1 MYIIKRIDQEN
12 ILYFSIKGII
22 TEDQGA
28 RAVQELN
35 STVRNLEKGFILLID
50 ARRFKPAS
58 YDNAISITKSA
69 IKLLSIKRPSLILR
83 IGPRDILK
91 ILDKAYL
98 ELNIPIS
105 FKLIDSEEYQEIIP
119 KVDSDTT
126 ASDILKDWIHKNLYQ
141 LKDGQTPPG
150 EAIENDIDIT
160 SFALNGIPL
169 ENKSVSFSASAYSHK
184 GKRPFYRFAYCMDY
198 TGGMGNQEPW
208 NLMTEHEALSIG
220 KCEFTFNRP
229 GKYIVSVKASSSENL
244 WDHTGIPEA
253 RLTIFVRPD
262 SETSTESKSPECY
275 NDFPF
280 SPGAN
285 VEVIY
290 NKESISPVIRNS
302 VIYECDLTAQSIVI
316 SYVNPE
322 SEYGLKF
329 DSIDIAVQCP
339 DHEGRK
345 SRKGI
350 NIVANRKITNYP
362 VSNNETGEAL
372 LARFTL
378 PVEPIGL
385 RCDRQFYRCECSAF
399 SKYIEAELDLH
410 DHFFISGQDFS
421 IVDLSLT
428 GVGLNFF
435 DDAPLYRIIKN
446 LAESND
452 NGHISFKF
460 YDPSKNTD
468 DPHIVTAEFKI
479 MRKNF
484 CAREACCK
492 IGLRF
497 TDIGVSEGSQLNH
510 FITVLQLEEKK

>member
-12 ILYFSIKGII
+12 ILYFSLKGII

-35 STVRNLEKGFILLID
+35 STVRLLEKGFILLID
-50 ARRFKPAS
+50 IRRFKPAS
-58 YDNAISITKSA
+58 YDNAITITKSA

-83 IGPRDILK
+83 IGPREILK

-105 FKLIDSEEYQEIIP
+105 FSLMDSEDYDDLLDRIDSSAAGEN
-119 KVDSDTT
+119 
-126 ASDILKDWIHKNLYQ
+126 LKNWIFKNIYQ

-150 EAIENDIDIT
+150 EQIESDIDIT
-160 SFALNGIPL
+160 SFALNGIPI
-169 ENKSVSFSASAYSHK
+169 ENKPISFSASAYSHK
-184 GKRPFYRFAYCMDY
+184 GKRPFYRFSYCRDY
-198 TGGMGNQEPW
+198 TGAMGNQEPW
-208 NLMTEHEALSIG
+208 NLMTEHEALSLG
-220 KCEFTFNRP
+220 KCEFTFNRH
-229 GKYIVSVKASSSENL
+229 GKYIVSVQASSTQNL
-244 WDHTGIPEA
+244 WNLPEVPEA
-253 RLTIFVRPD
+253 RLTVFVRPE
-262 SETSTESKSPECY
+262 SESDTETGPPECY
-275 NDFPF
+275 HDFPF

-285 VEVIY
+285 IEVIY

-302 VIYECDLTAQSIVI
+302 IIYECDLTAQSMVI

-322 SEYGLKF
+322 SEYGLRF

-339 DHEGRK
+339 DSAGRK
-345 SRKGI
+345 TRKGV

-362 VSNNETGEAL
+362 VSDKETGEAL
-372 LARFTL
+372 LVRFTL
-378 PVEPIGL
+378 PVESIGL
-385 RCDRQFYRCECSAF
+385 RCDRQFYRCDCSAF
-399 SKYIEAELDLH
+399 SKYIEAEVELH

-421 IVDLSLT
+421 ISDISIT
-428 GVGLNFF
+428 GIGLVFF

-446 LAESND
+446 LTESND
-452 NGHISFKF
+452 KGTISFRF
-460 YDPSKNTD
+460 YDPSNYPE
-468 DPHIVTAEFKI
+468 DPHVVTADFLI

-484 CAREACCK
+484 CARGACCN

-510 FITVLQLEEKK
+510 FITILQLEEKK